1 MQMSEPALADG
12 RALRRFRVALT
23 AVDAAPSEASFAELH
38 ETALPL
44 INQLRAAY
52 AVVGRPYGD
61 DRAGLFRWVGEVIA
75 RRDRGPAGSHRSFGA
90 GAGS

>member
-1 MQMSEPALADG
+1 MSEPALRDD
-12 RALRRFRVALT
+12 RALRRFRAALA
-23 AVDAAPSEASFAELH
+23 AVDVAPSEASFAELH

-75 RRDRGPAGSHRSFGA
+75 RRDREPAGSHGSFGA
-90 GAGS
+90 GAGY